1 MLKKNTDIDVF
12 RLLKTKIQYW
22 TEMCSSKK
30 NEKNPAHTVENYHDQ
45 NVEIKKQKKQKYNE
59 Q

>member
-1 MLKKNTDIDVF
+1 
-12 RLLKTKIQYW
+12 
-22 TEMCSSKK
+22 MCSSKK